1 LVALRNGVT
10 NVDEVAP
17 VVVASGDPPVE
28 FAYQRKVPVTPV
40 DALILTVPGLHE
52 IPSVPV
58 TVVAVPTVP
67 VTAILEVVQAGDV
80 EVKET

>member
-40 DALILTVPGLHE
+40 DALMLTVPGLQE
-52 IPSVPV
+52 IPSVQV

-67 VTAILEVVQAGDV
+67 VTATLAVVHAGDADV
-80 EVKET
+80 NET